1 MYYELK
7 AARARRK
14 RVLIN
19 ITPLIDV
26 LFLLLIFFIV
36 SSTFLEQPSITVEL
50 PSAQT
55 ASPHRIDRYVI
66 VVGREGDIF
75 LNDEQLTEAGLL
87 DRLRAIYET
96 NKNANMVLKADK
108 IAPYG
113 TIIAVIDA
121 IRQCGLKKVVALT
134 KIEDEK

>member
-55 ASPHRIDRYVI
+55 ASPHRIDQYVI